1 GRARRFARGRRGGRG
16 LAGSGRGRV
25 GRNGGLDSL
34 GGGACGL
41 LRFVGAA
48 TACGEGE
55 ESRCKR
61 DGGGGDLHRKASLLQ
76 IGLIFRGPPIAGL
89 PARKGLGFRALW
101 PPRLTGAEL
110 LPPGIPLLSPATIH
124 AYRPAVV
131 FSESASTWRGELA
144 ATLRLAGPLAAANLL
159 QMLVYAIDVIF
170 VARLGEEA
178 LAASSLSIALF
189 GLMMWCF
196 SGLTGMVAALI
207 AAELGRR
214 RHAVREVRRSA
225 RMALWLGLAC
235 GLAGM
240 AVCRN
245 GREIMLLTGQEP
257 HISELAGGFLRVI
270 MWAMVPMGLA
280 NVLRSVVSAL
290 GRPIFATAISA
301 LAIG

>member
-1 GRARRFARGRRGGRG
+1 LRQNG
-16 LAGSGRGRV
+16 LKIS
-25 GRNGGLDSL
+25 
-34 GGGACGL
+34 
-41 LRFVGAA
+41 
-48 TACGEGE
+48 
-55 ESRCKR
+55 
-61 DGGGGDLHRKASLLQ
+61 
-76 IGLIFRGPPIAGL
+76 GPPIAGL

-110 LPPGIPLLSPATIH
+110 LPPGIPLLSPATIR

-214 RHAVREVRRSA
+214 RHAVREVRRST
-225 RMALWLGLAC
+225 RMALWLGVAC
-235 GLAGM
+235 GLLGM
-240 AVCRN
+240 GVCWF
-245 GREIMLLTGQEP
+245 GREIMLVTGQEP
-257 HISELAGGFLRVI
+257 RIAELAGGFLRVI
-270 MWAMVPMGLA
+270 MWAMIPMIAA
-280 NVLRSVVSAL
+280 NALRSVVSAL
-290 GRPIFATAISA
+290 GRPVYATAITA
-301 LAIG
+301 LAI